1 MRQYAYPGT
10 ARAAFT
16 AHRWRGGGCPAAVP
30 KSHRARR
37 AIVKR
42 RFPLPAETYDGLY
55 TLGLTARYY
64 NGYAMAKKT
73 WRKAAQC
80 HGILS
85 KAIPV
90 QRAGRQPPT

>member
-42 RFPLPAETYDGLY
+42 HFPRLAETYDGLY

-64 NGYAMAKKT
+64 NGYVMAKKT